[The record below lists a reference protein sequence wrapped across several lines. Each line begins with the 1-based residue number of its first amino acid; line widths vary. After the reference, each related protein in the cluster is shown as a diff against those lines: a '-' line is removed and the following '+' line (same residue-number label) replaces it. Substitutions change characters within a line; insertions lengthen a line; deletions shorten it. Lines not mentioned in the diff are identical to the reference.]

1 MSTMREE
8 LTNQLQS
15 ASKQLQKYEDK
26 LLKGSEENPLPKEM
40 QEFFFERVRFWSDEV
55 KALRTEIFNLKSQV
69 GVQ

>member
-1 MSTMREE
+1 MLREDLLKE
-8 LTNQLQS
+8 LQG

-26 LLKGSEENPLPKEM
+26 LLKGSEENPLPKEV

-55 KALRTEIFNLKSQV
+55 KALRTELFNLKSQV